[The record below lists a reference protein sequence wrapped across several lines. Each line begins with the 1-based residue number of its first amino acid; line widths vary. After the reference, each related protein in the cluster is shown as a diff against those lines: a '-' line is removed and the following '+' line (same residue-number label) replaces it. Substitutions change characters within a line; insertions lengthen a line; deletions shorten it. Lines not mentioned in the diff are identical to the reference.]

1 MKPRALVIDDDAE
14 IIRTVGDILESLN
27 HTFDSAGD
35 QETARNLL
43 AADKYAYILLDLE
56 IPVKPGKLCRI
67 KNGENLLSEIRATA
81 GMETIPVIVMTGH
94 GNDSPDLAVAVWQ
107 KGATHYVKKPFNKGE
122 LDEAI
127 LKVLAKDGQAA
138 PAARVKAG
146 SKKLTPFK
154 DAKREMVIG
163 DDSVTICGIEVWR
176 ETYQPDMRKILVR
189 LSQREGGGYVRI
201 SGSKLMKELGR
212 DASNPVGRPIKSFCD
227 NASERLAEG
236 RSLACGRYDI
246 IASKGGYHF
255 TEWME
260 VRVDGE
266 PEPPK
271 DYRTSAHKSAETD
284 GGPALNDRQ
293 TWILE
298 QLDQGI
304 ELRHKDIVR
313 HTRKNRS
320 TINRDLK
327 ELRDRGLITT
337 HVDGYYVRVQSAK
350 SKGGSHVKINT

>member
-1 MKPRALVIDDDAE
+1 MKTRALVIDDDAE

-27 HTFDSAGD
+27 HAHDSAGD

-127 LKVLAKDGQAA
+127 LKVLAKDGQAT
-138 PAARVKAG
+138 PAARAKAG
-146 SKKLTPFK
+146 PKKLTPFNAEKRVMVVEK
-154 DAKREMVIG
+154 DRA
-163 DDSVTICGIEVWR
+163 TICGIEVWR
-176 ETYQPDMRKILVR
+176 ESYQPDMREILVR
-189 LSQREGGGYVRI
+189 LSRQEDGGFVRV

-236 RSLACGRYDI
+236 RNLACGRYDI
-246 IASKGGYHF
+246 IVSKGGYHF
-255 TEWME
+255 TDWME
-260 VRVDGE
+260 VRIAGE
-266 PEPPK
+266 PETPK
-271 DYRTSAHKSAETD
+271 ADRAPARKATETD
-284 GGPALNDRQ
+284 GAPALNDRQ
-293 TWILE
+293 TWILG
-298 QLDQGI
+298 QLDEGV

>member
-14 IIRTVGDILESLN
+14 ITRTVGDILESLN
-27 HTFDSAGD
+27 HVFDSAGD

-67 KNGENLLSEIRATA
+67 QNGVNLLTQIRETP
-81 GMETIPVIVMTGH
+81 GMETVPVIVMTGH
-94 GNDSPDLAVAVWQ
+94 GNDSPDLAVSVLK
-107 KGATHYVKKPFNKGE
+107 KGAVDYVKKPFDKGE
-122 LDEAI
+122 LDKAIREA
-127 LKVLAKDGQAA
+127 LAKDGQAA
-138 PAARVKAG
+138 PEAGTKAEP
-146 SKKLTPFK
+146 KNLTHFK
-154 DAKREMVIG
+154 DGKREMIIG
-163 DDSVTICGIEVWR
+163 EDSVTICGIEVWR
-176 ETYQPDMRKILVR
+176 ATYQPDMRKILLR
-189 LSQREGGGYVRI
+189 LSQKEGGGYVRV
-201 SGSKLMKELGR
+201 SGSKLMRELGR
-212 DASNPVGRPIKSFCD
+212 NASNPVGRPIKSFCD
-227 NASERLAEG
+227 NAIERLAEE
-236 RSLACGRYDI
+236 RNLACGRYDI

-255 TEWME
+255 TEWMD
-260 VRVDGE
+260 VRVAGE

-271 DYRTSAHKSAETD
+271 GNRTSACNSAETD
-284 GGPALNDRQ
+284 GAPALNDRQ

-298 QLDQGI
+298 QLDQGV

-337 HVDGYYVRVQSAK
+337 HEDGYYIRPQT
-350 SKGGSHVKINT
+350 KGT